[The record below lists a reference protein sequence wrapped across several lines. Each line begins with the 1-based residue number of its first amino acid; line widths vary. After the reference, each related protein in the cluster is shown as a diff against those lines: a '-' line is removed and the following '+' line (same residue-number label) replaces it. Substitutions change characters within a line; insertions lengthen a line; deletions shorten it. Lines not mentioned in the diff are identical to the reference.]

1 MLLRCVPLHAAVT
14 FSDLMCLSFIAPQE
28 EITMHRSVLFPILTA
43 LLLHATAAAQV
54 WEQLDTPSGG
64 SIDALARS
72 GKSIIAL
79 QTFGGV
85 YRSEDEGASW
95 NFLTDALSTTAVFDM
110 TSSPTGVLYVIGF
123 QKLAISSDR
132 GATWQSK
139 RLQFVPASIDFATN
153 GDLLIGSTG
162 RIMRSA
168 NEGESWTEIIPNPAV
183 SYGYNIAVSAN
194 GTWFAGAYRSGF
206 YRSTDEGNSW
216 ARLDGSMTNSDVY
229 SVSAL
234 PQSTIIVGLGN
245 TAWWS
250 PDDGQNWERVA
261 DLDSVN
267 TFGIVAGND
276 GAWYAATTR
285 GLAIST
291 NSGRSWSKRSTFS
304 RLFGLLPTAFGILVA
319 ADGTLQTSIDA
330 GANWWPS
337 SDGMYPPTWTSLVV
351 PNGESSLLVGG
362 TETGGLYVSENNGGT
377 WNVAQTGLPYGFSVR
392 DISAASTDRIA
403 VLTDNTHLITSDNG
417 PGKWDVKALPST
429 GAQIQAISA
438 RNDGGILLGD
448 GNGSVYRSLDW
459 GATWQFSGRI
469 ELPASNVNIMVLRQD
484 VFASGR
490 PVYAATDRGLF
501 RSDNDGTSWSEI
513 TPGGIRQPVMDIA
526 VTPGASQPVR
536 SVIAAREYEVFR
548 STDKGASWTSIVKT
562 GSQEP
567 ILDIL
572 LTREGHVVCLTASS
586 MYAWRMETETVSSKP
601 VPAEALVIAGKDL
614 GGRYYTATRL
624 NGLYRTLVDIL
635 DVDDPA
641 PTASTMTL
649 HLTPNPFGPASNS
662 AVASPVLHYSIAER
676 AHVTVMV
683 FDAAGR
689 CVFLRDAGVRSPGE
703 HQELIDL
710 HGASAGVYTIALA
723 SEAGIRSIQAVVLR

>member
-1 MLLRCVPLHAAVT
+1 MNRSILLTIL
-14 FSDLMCLSFIAPQE
+14 
-28 EITMHRSVLFPILTA
+28 ITAFLC
-43 LLLHATAAAQV
+43 ATATAQV
-54 WEQLDTPSGG
+54 WEQLATPSGG

-72 GKSIIAL
+72 GKSIVAL

-85 YRSEDEGASW
+85 YRSEDEGESW
-95 NFLTDALSTTAVFDM
+95 TFLTDALSTTAVFDM
-110 TSSPTGVLYVIGF
+110 TASSSGVLYVIGY

-139 RLQFVPASIDFATN
+139 RLQFVPASIDFAVN
-153 GDLLIGSTG
+153 GDLLVGSTG

-168 NEGESWTEIIPNPAV
+168 DEGENWTEIIPNPAV
-183 SYGYNIAVSAN
+183 TYGYNVAVSAS
-194 GTWFAGAYRSGF
+194 GTWFAGAYRSGL
-206 YRSTDEGNSW
+206 YRSTDEGVTW
-216 ARLDGSMTNSDVY
+216 TRLDGTMTNSDVY

-285 GLAIST
+285 GLAMST
-291 NSGRSWSKRSTFS
+291 NSGRSWSKRSTF
-304 RLFGLLPTAFGILVA
+304 RRVFGLLPTAFGVLVA
-319 ADGTLQTSIDA
+319 ADGTLQTTIDA
-330 GANWWPS
+330 GANWWKS
-337 SDGMYPPTWTSLVV
+337 SDGMYPPIWTALVV

-377 WNVAQTGLPYGFSVR
+377 WSIAETGLPYGYTVR

-403 VLTDNTHLITSDNG
+403 VLTDNAFLITSDNG
-417 PGKWDVKALPST
+417 PSLWSVKALPST
-429 GAQIQAISA
+429 GTQIQAISA
-438 RNDGGILLGD
+438 RNDGGIIVGD
-448 GNGSVYRSLDW
+448 GIGGVQRSYDW
-459 GATWQFSGRI
+459 GATWEFAGRI
-469 ELPASNVNIMVLRQD
+469 ELPASNVNILVLRQD
-484 VFASGR
+484 MFASGR
-490 PVYAATDRGLF
+490 PLYAATDRGLF

-548 STDKGASWTSIVKT
+548 STDKGASWTSIIKT

-572 LTREGHVVCLTASS
+572 LTREGHVVCLTGSS
-586 MYAWRMETETVSSKP
+586 MYAWRMDTESVSTKP
-601 VPAEALVIAGKDL
+601 VPDEALVIAGKDL
-614 GGRYYTATRL
+614 GGRYYAGTRL
-624 NGLYRTLVDIL
+624 NGIHRTLVDIL
-635 DVDDPA
+635 DVRVPEAPPA
-641 PTASTMTL
+641 VAAMQ
-649 HLTPNPFGPASNS
+649 LTPMPFGPASTSGTVVPILRYTLDS
-662 AVASPVLHYSIAER
+662 AVR
-676 AHVTVMV
+676 VTVMV

-689 CVFLRDAGVRSPGE
+689 RVFLRDAGMRYKGE
-703 HQELIDL
+703 HQEHIDL
-710 HGASAGVYTIALA
+710 TAAPAGAYTIALA
-723 SEAGIRSIQAVVLR
+723 TDAGIRSIRAILLR

>member
-1 MLLRCVPLHAAVT
+1 
-14 FSDLMCLSFIAPQE
+14 
-28 EITMHRSVLFPILTA
+28 MHRSLPLLILFA
-43 LLLHATAAAQV
+43 LLISPTATAQV
-54 WEQLDTPSGG
+54 WEQLETPSGG

-72 GKSIIAL
+72 GNSIIAL

-110 TSSPTGVLYVIGF
+110 TSSPSGVLYVIGF

-139 RLQFVPASIDFATN
+139 RLQFVPASMDFATN

-162 RIMRSA
+162 RIMRSSD
-168 NEGESWTEIIPNPAV
+168 EGENWTEIIPNPAV
-183 SYGYNIAVSAN
+183 TYGYNVAVSAN

-206 YRSTDEGNSW
+206 YRSTDEGATW
-216 ARLDGSMTNSDVY
+216 TRLDGTMTNSDVY

-250 PDDGQNWERVA
+250 PDDGQNWERVV

-285 GLAIST
+285 GLAVST
-291 NSGRSWSKRSTFS
+291 NSGRSWSKRTTFG
-304 RLFGLLPTAFGILVA
+304 RLFGLLPTAFGILIA

-377 WNVAQTGLPYGFSVR
+377 WKVAQTGLPYGFTVL

-403 VLTDNTHLITSDNG
+403 VLTDNSYLITSDNG
-417 PGKWDVKALPST
+417 PAKWDVKALPNT

-448 GNGSVYRSLDW
+448 GIGSVYRSLDW
-459 GATWQFSGRI
+459 GATWQYSGRI

-513 TPGGIRQPVMDIA
+513 TPGGVRQPVMDIA

-548 STDKGASWTSIVKT
+548 STDKGASWTSIIKT

-572 LTREGHVVCLTASS
+572 LTREGHVVCLTGTS
-586 MYAWRMETETVSSKP
+586 MYAWRMDTESVSSKP
-601 VPAEALVIAGKDL
+601 VPEEALVIAGKDL
-614 GGRYYTATRL
+614 GGRYYAATRL
-624 NGLYRTLVDIL
+624 NGVYRTLVDIL
-635 DVDDPA
+635 DVARLAPA
-641 PTASTMTL
+641 AAITAL
-649 HLTPNPFGPASNS
+649 QLTPNPFGPASTS
-662 AVASPVLHYSIAER
+662 AATSPVLHYTVAER
-676 AHVTVMV
+676 TRVTVMV

-689 CVFLRDAGVRSPGE
+689 RVFLRDAGERFPGE
-703 HQELIDL
+703 HLEPIDL
-710 HGASAGVYTIALA
+710 QGASAGSYTIAVA
-723 SEAGIRSIQAVVLR
+723 TEAGMRSVQAILLR